1 MKWTLNKR
9 GLHRRFYF
17 YVGILPMLILT
28 LYPFLIMLMVNSKIN
43 MPEGMFLWGWLLS
56 LLIGFVIFVSLTLLE
71 KFEYLENWNKP
82 LEIEINEEGIFSKEI
97 FIKRKFVKETK
108 ILWSEIFRVVVSK
121 NKKRI
126 LILFKKNRKNMYWT
140 LQMLFLDTDDEKE
153 IKKKIIDHIIAY
165 AEKKNIE
172 IVNKNLHIIAP
183 GAIYPSSL
191 VREIS
196 ENLKIEGGDV

>member
-1 MKWTLNKR
+1 MEWSISKK
-9 GLHRRFYF
+9 GAKRRFYF
-17 YVGILPMLILT
+17 YV
-28 LYPFLIMLMVNSKIN
+28 
-43 MPEGMFLWGWLLS
+43 WL
-56 LLIGFVIFVSLTLLE
+56 LTLLIYFSIILLFIIAGFVFDWGMIAGIIISLMLLFGVTLLA
-71 KFEYLENWNKP
+71 KYEYLESGWSNP
-82 LEIEINEEGIFSKEI
+82 LKIEINEEGIFSKEI